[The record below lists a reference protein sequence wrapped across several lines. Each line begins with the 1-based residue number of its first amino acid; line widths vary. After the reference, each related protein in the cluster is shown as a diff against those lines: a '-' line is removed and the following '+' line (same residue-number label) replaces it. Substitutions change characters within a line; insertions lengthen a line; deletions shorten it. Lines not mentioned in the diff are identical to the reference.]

1 MSDDG
6 SELPAVPSV
15 AAGIDVE
22 RVTAW
27 FAEHVP
33 AVAPP
38 LRFALI
44 TGGRSNLTYRVHDE
58 SGGRWV
64 LRRPPTGHVL
74 ASAHDVVREF
84 RILELLAGSPVPV
97 PPVLGCCTDHA
108 VTGADFY
115 VMANVD
121 GVVPDDAAS
130 AAAIPRESRAAASRH
145 IVDTLAAVH
154 AVDTTTGP
162 LAELRRPG
170 RYLER
175 QLRRWRRQLTAGGA
189 VPGPL
194 REVHDLLARRMPDER
209 WTGITHGDFRPGNL
223 LIGPDGTVRAV
234 LDWELWTVGDV
245 MADIGWL
252 AAAWTSAE
260 PFGWAPEPAEG
271 YLDIDTVLSRYADAT
286 GRALDDLAYYQAFAL
301 WRLAAIAEG
310 VAARFRA
317 GVMGEQDIDVTELTE
332 RPARLAESARA
343 ALIGR
348 TIGGGAFPHRDHPTG
363 T

>member
-1 MSDDG
+1 MTHDDSD
-6 SELPAVPSV
+6 LPADPSIV
-15 AAGIDVE
+15 AGIDTG

-27 FAEHVP
+27 FAEHIPV
-33 AVAPP
+33 AAPP
-38 LRFALI
+38 LRFDLI
-44 TGGRSNLTYRVHDE
+44 TGGRSNLTYRVHDR
-58 SGGRWV
+58 SGACWV

-84 RILELLAGSPVPV
+84 RILDLLAGTPVPV
-97 PPVLGCCTDHA
+97 PPVLGCCADHA

-115 VMANVD
+115 VMDYVD
-121 GVVPDDAAS
+121 GIVAADTAT
-130 AAAIPRESRAAASRH
+130 AAAIPRESRAAASRD

-162 LAELRRPG
+162 LAEMRRPG
-170 RYLER
+170 SYLER
-175 QLRRWRRQLTAGGA
+175 QLRRWHRQLTAGG
-189 VPGPL
+189 VGPGPL
-194 REVHDLLARRMPDER
+194 WEVHDLLTRRMPGER
-209 WTGITHGDFRPGNL
+209 WTGIAHGDFRPGNL

-260 PFGWAPEPAEG
+260 PFGWAPDPAEG
-271 YLDIDTVLSRYADAT
+271 YLDLDTVLSRYADAT
-286 GRALDDLAYYQAFAL
+286 GRALDDLPYYQAFAL

-317 GVMGEQDIDVTELTE
+317 GVMGEQDIDVTELSQ
-332 RPARLAESARA
+332 RPARLAESARTV
-343 ALIGR
+343 LIGR
-348 TIGGGAFPHRDHPTG
+348 
-363 T
+363 

>member
-1 MSDDG
+1 MISGESD
-6 SELPAVPSV
+6 LRAVPGV
-15 AAGIDVE
+15 PAGIDID
-22 RVTAW
+22 RVTGW

-38 LRFALI
+38 LRFDLI
-44 TGGRSNLTYRVHDE
+44 TGGRSNLTYRVHDA

-84 RILELLAGSPVPV
+84 RVLDLLAGSPVPV

-115 VMANVD
+115 VMEYVD
-121 GVVPDDAAS
+121 GIVAEDAAS
-130 AAAIPRESRAAASRH
+130 AAAIPRASRAAASRA

-170 RYLER
+170 SYLER
-175 QLRRWRRQLTAGGA
+175 QLRRWHRQLTAGG
-189 VPGPL
+189 VGPGPL
-194 REVHDLLARRMPDER
+194 WAVHDLLTRRMPRER

-245 MADIGWL
+245 LADIGWL
-252 AAAWTSAE
+252 TAAWTSAE
-260 PFGWAPEPAEG
+260 PFGWAPDPAEG
-271 YLDIDTVLSRYADAT
+271 YLDIDTVLARYSGIT
-286 GRALDDLAYYQAFAL
+286 GRTLDDLPYYQAFAL

-317 GVMGEQDIDVTELTE
+317 GVMGEQDIDVTDLSE

-343 ALIGR
+343 VLLG
-348 TIGGGAFPHRDHPTG
+348 
-363 T
+363 

>member
-1 MSDDG
+1 MVHGDTDQ
-6 SELPAVPSV
+6 PAVPN
-15 AAGIDVE
+15 AAGIDIE
-22 RVTAW
+22 RVTGW
-27 FAEHVP
+27 FAANVP
-33 AVAPP
+33 AAAPP
-38 LRFALI
+38 LRFDLI
-44 TGGRSNLTYRVHDE
+44 TGGRSNLTYRVHDR

-84 RILELLAGSPVPV
+84 RILDLLAGGPVPV

-115 VMANVD
+115 VMEYVD
-121 GVVPDDAAS
+121 GVVPDTGTAAE
-130 AAAIPRESRAAASRH
+130 IPRESRAAASCD

-162 LAELRRPG
+162 LAEQRRPG
-170 RYLER
+170 SYLER
-175 QLRRWRRQLTAGGA
+175 QLRRWHRQLTAGG
-189 VPGPL
+189 VGPGPL
-194 REVHDLLARRMPDER
+194 WEVHDRLTRRMPRER

-252 AAAWTSAE
+252 TASWTSAE
-260 PFGWAPEPAEG
+260 PFGWAPDPAEG
-271 YLDIDTVLSRYADAT
+271 YLEVDAVLARYADTT
-286 GRALDDLAYYQAFAL
+286 GRALDDLPYYQAFAL

-317 GVMGEQDIDVTELTE
+317 GVMGEQDIDVTELSE
-332 RPARLAESARA
+332 RPGRLAESAN
-343 ALIGR
+343 ALLR
-348 TIGGGAFPHRDHPTG
+348 SK
-363 T
+363 

>member
-1 MSDDG
+1 MTGGESD
-6 SELPAVPSV
+6 PAAAGVL
-15 AAGIDVE
+15 AGID
-22 RVTAW
+22 RAGVTAW

-33 AVAPP
+33 AATPP
-38 LRFALI
+38 LEFALI
-44 TGGRSNLTYRVHDE
+44 TGGRSNLTYRVDDG

-74 ASAHDVVREF
+74 ASAHDVAREF
-84 RILELLAGSPVPV
+84 RILELLADSRVPV
-97 PPVLGCCTDHA
+97 APVLGCCTDPA

-115 VMANVD
+115 VMEYVD
-121 GVVPDDAAS
+121 GIVPDDAAS
-130 AAAIPRESRAAASRH
+130 AAAIPRESRAAASRAV
-145 IVDTLAAVH
+145 VDTLAAVH

-170 RYLER
+170 SYLER
-175 QLRRWRRQLTAGGA
+175 QLRRWHRQLTAGDVG
-189 VPGPL
+189 PGPL
-194 REVHDLLARRMPDER
+194 WEVHDLLARRIPAQR

-245 MADIGWL
+245 LADIGWL
-252 AAAWTSAE
+252 AASWASAE
-260 PFGWAPEPAEG
+260 PFGWAPDPAEG
-271 YLDIDTVLSRYADAT
+271 YLDIDTVLSRYADTT
-286 GRALDDLAYYQAFAL
+286 GRSLDDLPYYRAFAL

-317 GVMGEQDIDVTELTE
+317 GVMGDQDIDVREMSE

-343 ALIGR
+343 ALLG
-348 TIGGGAFPHRDHPTG
+348 
-363 T
+363 

>member
-1 MSDDG
+1 MVHDESDR
-6 SELPAVPSV
+6 PAVPSV
-15 AAGIDVE
+15 AAGIDIE
-22 RVTAW
+22 RVTSW
-27 FAEHVP
+27 FAEHIPV
-33 AVAPP
+33 AVPP
-38 LRFALI
+38 LRFELI

-58 SGGRWV
+58 SGARWV

-84 RILELLAGSPVPV
+84 RILDLLAGSPVPV

-115 VMANVD
+115 VMENVD
-121 GVVPDDAAS
+121 GIVPDDPAT
-130 AAAIPRESRAAASRH
+130 AAAIPQEIRDAASRN

-154 AVDTTTGP
+154 GVDTTTGP
-162 LAELRRPG
+162 LAEQRRPG
-170 RYLER
+170 SYLER
-175 QLRRWRRQLTAGGA
+175 QLRRWHRQLTAGG
-189 VPGPL
+189 VGPGPL

-234 LDWELWTVGDV
+234 LDWELWSVGDV
-245 MADIGWL
+245 LADIGWL
-252 AAAWTSAE
+252 TAAWTSAE
-260 PFGWAPEPAEG
+260 PFGWAPDPAEG
-271 YLDIDTVLSRYADAT
+271 YLDIDTVLARYADAT
-286 GRALDDLAYYQAFAL
+286 GRALDDLPYYQAFAL

-317 GVMGEQDIDVTELTE
+317 GVMGEQDIDVTEMSE

-343 ALIGR
+343 VLIG
-348 TIGGGAFPHRDHPTG
+348 
-363 T
+363 

>member
-1 MSDDG
+1 MVYGETDQ
-6 SELPAVPSV
+6 PAEPS
-15 AAGIDVE
+15 APAGIDIE
-22 RVTAW
+22 RVTGW
-27 FAEHVP
+27 FAENVP
-33 AVAPP
+33 AAEPP
-38 LRFALI
+38 LRFELI
-44 TGGRSNLTYRVHDE
+44 TGGRSNLTYRVYGR

-84 RILELLAGSPVPV
+84 RILDLLAGGPVPV

-115 VMANVD
+115 VMEHVD
-121 GVVPDDAAS
+121 GVVPDIGTAAG
-130 AAAIPRESRAAASRH
+130 IPRGSRAAASRN

-154 AVDTTTGP
+154 AVDTSTGP
-162 LAELRRPG
+162 LAEQRRPG
-170 RYLER
+170 SYLER
-175 QLRRWRRQLTAGGA
+175 QLRRWHRQLTAGG
-189 VPGPL
+189 VGPGPL
-194 REVHDLLARRMPDER
+194 WEVHDLLTRRMPPER
-209 WTGITHGDFRPGNL
+209 WTGIAHGDFRPGNL

-252 AAAWTSAE
+252 TAAWTSAE
-260 PFGWAPEPAEG
+260 PFGWAPDPAEG
-271 YLDIDTVLSRYADAT
+271 YLDIDAVLARYAGTT
-286 GRALDDLAYYQAFAL
+286 GRALDDLPYYQAFAL

-317 GVMGEQDIDVTELTE
+317 GVMGEQDIDVADLSE

-343 ALIGR
+343 VLLG
-348 TIGGGAFPHRDHPTG
+348 
-363 T
+363 

>member
-1 MSDDG
+1 MPHDESD
-6 SELPAVPSV
+6 LPAVPSA
-15 AAGIDVE
+15 AAGIDIG
-22 RVTAW
+22 RVTGW

-33 AVAPP
+33 AAAPP
-38 LRFALI
+38 LRFELI
-44 TGGRSNLTYRVHDE
+44 TGGRSNLTYRVHDA
-58 SGGRWV
+58 SGARWV

-84 RILELLAGSPVPV
+84 RILDLLAGGPVPV
-97 PPVLGCCTDHA
+97 PPVLACCTDHA

-115 VMANVD
+115 VMEHVD
-121 GVVPDDAAS
+121 GIVPEDAAT
-130 AAAIPRESRAAASRH
+130 AAAIPRESRAAASRN

-154 AVDTTTGP
+154 AVDTTVGP
-162 LAELRRPG
+162 LAELRRPDG
-170 RYLER
+170 YLER
-175 QLRRWRRQLTAGGA
+175 QLRRWDRQLTAGGVGA
-189 VPGPL
+189 GPL
-194 REVHDLLARRMPDER
+194 REVHDLLTRRVPAER

-252 AAAWTSAE
+252 TAAWTSPE
-260 PFGWAPEPAEG
+260 PFGWAPDPAEG
-271 YLDIDTVLSRYADAT
+271 YLDIDTVLSHYADAT
-286 GRALDDLAYYQAFAL
+286 GRALEDLSYYQAFAL

-317 GVMGEQDIDVTELTE
+317 GVMGEQDIDVPELSE

-343 ALIGR
+343 VLLGR
-348 TIGGGAFPHRDHPTG
+348 TAGGSLG
-363 T
+363 

>member
-1 MSDDG
+1 MVQDESD
-6 SELPAVPSV
+6 LPVGPGV
-15 AAGIDVE
+15 AAGIDIE

-27 FAEHVP
+27 FAEHIP
-33 AVAPP
+33 AAVPP
-38 LRFALI
+38 LRFDLI

-58 SGGRWV
+58 SGARWV

-84 RILELLAGSPVPV
+84 RILDLLARSPVPV

-108 VTGADFY
+108 VTGSDFY

-121 GVVPDDAAS
+121 GIVPDDPVS
-130 AAAIPRESRAAASRH
+130 AAAIPRESRVAASRD
-145 IVDTLAAVH
+145 IVDTLVAVH

-170 RYLER
+170 SYLER
-175 QLRRWRRQLTAGGA
+175 QLRRWHRQLTAGA
-189 VPGPL
+189 VGPGPVW
-194 REVHDLLARRMPDER
+194 EVHDLLTQRMPGER

-223 LIGPDGTVRAV
+223 LIGADGTVRAV

-252 AAAWTSAE
+252 TAAWTSAE
-260 PFGWAPEPAEG
+260 PFGWAPTPADG
-271 YLDIDTVLSRYADAT
+271 YLDIDTLLARYADTT
-286 GRALDDLAYYQAFAL
+286 GRSLDDLPYYQAFAL
-301 WRLAAIAEG
+301 WRLAAIAAG

-317 GVMGEQDIDVTELTE
+317 GVMGAQDIDMTELSE

-343 ALIGR
+343 AL
-348 TIGGGAFPHRDHPTG
+348 TG
-363 T
+363 

>member
-1 MSDDG
+1 MTRDDSD
-6 SELPAVPSV
+6 LPAPRRV
-15 AAGIDVE
+15 AAGIDIE
-22 RVTAW
+22 RVTGW
-27 FAEHVP
+27 FAEHIP
-33 AVAPP
+33 AAAPP
-38 LRFALI
+38 LRFDLI
-44 TGGRSNLTYRVHDE
+44 TGGRSNLTYRVQDE
-58 SGGRWV
+58 SGSRWV

-84 RILELLAGSPVPV
+84 RILDLLAGGPVPV
-97 PPVLGCCTDHA
+97 PPVLGCCADHA

-115 VMANVD
+115 VMEYVD
-121 GVVPDDAAS
+121 GIVAADAAS
-130 AAAIPRESRAAASRH
+130 AAAIPEASRAVASRN

-162 LAELRRPG
+162 LAEMRRSG
-170 RYLER
+170 SYLER
-175 QLRRWRRQLTAGGA
+175 QLRRWHRQLTLGGLG
-189 VPGPL
+189 PGPL
-194 REVHDLLARRMPDER
+194 WEVHDLLTRRMPDER

-223 LIGPDGTVRAV
+223 LIGVDGTVRAV

-260 PFGWAPEPAEG
+260 PFGWAPDPAAG
-271 YLDIDTVLSRYADAT
+271 YLDIDTVLARYADAT
-286 GRALDDLAYYQAFAL
+286 GRALDDLSYYQAFAL

-317 GVMGEQDIDVTELTE
+317 GVMGEQDIDVTELSE

-343 ALIGR
+343 VL
-348 TIGGGAFPHRDHPTG
+348 TG
-363 T
+363 

>member
-1 MSDDG
+1 MSDD
-6 SELPAVPSV
+6 SDLPAVPHAV
-15 AAGIDVE
+15 AGIDIE

-27 FAEHVP
+27 FAEHIP
-33 AVAPP
+33 AATPP
-38 LRFALI
+38 LRFELI

-58 SGGRWV
+58 SGARWV

-84 RILELLAGSPVPV
+84 RILDLLADSPVPV

-115 VMANVD
+115 VMENVD
-121 GVVPDDAAS
+121 GIVPDDAAA
-130 AAAIPRESRAAASRH
+130 AAAIPRESRAAASRD

-170 RYLER
+170 SYLER
-175 QLRRWRRQLTAGGA
+175 QLRRWHRQLTAGDVG
-189 VPGPL
+189 PGPL
-194 REVHDLLARRMPDER
+194 WEVHDLLARRIPAQR

-245 MADIGWL
+245 LADIGWL
-252 AAAWTSAE
+252 AASWASAE
-260 PFGWAPEPAEG
+260 PFGWAPDPAEG
-271 YLDIDTVLSRYADAT
+271 YLDIDTVLSRYADTT
-286 GRALDDLAYYQAFAL
+286 GRSLDDLPYYRAFAL

-317 GVMGEQDIDVTELTE
+317 GVMGDQDIDVREMSE

-343 ALIGR
+343 ALLG
-348 TIGGGAFPHRDHPTG
+348 
-363 T
+363 